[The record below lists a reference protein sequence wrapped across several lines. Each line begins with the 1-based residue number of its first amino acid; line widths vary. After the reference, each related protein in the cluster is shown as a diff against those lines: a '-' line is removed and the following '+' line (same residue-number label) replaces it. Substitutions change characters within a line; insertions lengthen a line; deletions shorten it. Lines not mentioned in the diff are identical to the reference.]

1 MIVQDE
7 VIGFFESNFIS
18 DKGERISFTNRPYLK
33 EIYAHSYPS
42 LTLATSRQVGKS
54 TYISLNMYYEAFR
67 RPHNSLLYVTDLK
80 SHMFDF
86 HSRKIQK
93 QLTMNPNLASVLS
106 QTNNQNEL
114 ILSNGSIMNFR
125 AAGFSPNS
133 TRGIPARKIYFEEFQ
148 ADDPGFTSV
157 MRECARSFGDE
168 ASFVYCGTP
177 STFEDALWLSF
188 EDSKASEWIVRCR
201 SCGKDNPPLGPDH
214 IDPSREFLFCLNCD
228 REIYIP
234 DGRWIAAN
242 PESKTYG
249 FHISSLMDPLI
260 QWSNP
265 QGNGIL
271 DVFKRYPQ
279 HRFYNEVLGLPLDI
293 GQNVLTIEEVL
304 ACCEDEDFIDIDNP
318 EPWLQ
323 GVHLFLAIDWAP
335 SKESDSAAFT
345 CYALGMI
352 YHGRVRVL
360 YAKRFDDPRITPD
373 DVLREIEGIAR
384 RLPVKRIYTDY
395 GVGHFEN
402 QRLDE
407 KLKEIVL
414 EIDYSGNTDRGVW
427 DEKKKILKIDRTASL
442 DRVVNKIKKGLFHFP
457 RRDTIETFAEDLLG
471 IKRVFSEDGRRA
483 KYTKPRHR
491 ADDYLHLLN
500 YLSLA
505 VEHHHSLRINY

>member
-1 MIVQDE
+1 MQDE
-7 VIGFFESNFIS
+7 VIKFFESNFIS
-18 DKGERISFTNRPYLK
+18 DQGGPISFRNRPYLK

-54 TYISLNMYYEAFR
+54 TFISLNMYYEAFR
-67 RPHNSLLYVTDLK
+67 RPHNSLLYVTDQK
-80 SHMFDF
+80 SHMLDF
-86 HSRKIQK
+86 RTRKIQK
-93 QLTMNPNLASVLS
+93 QRIMNPNPTLFLA

-114 ILSNGSIMNFR
+114 ILSNGSILNFR
-125 AAGFSPNS
+125 AAGFSPDS
-133 TRGIPARKIYFEEFQ
+133 TRGIPARKIYFDEYQ
-148 ADDPGFTSV
+148 AIDPGFTSV
-157 MRECARSFGDE
+157 IMECARSFGDE

-177 STFEDALWLSF
+177 LTFDDALWLSF
-188 EDSKASEWIVRCR
+188 SDSKASEWIVKCR
-201 SCGKDNPPLGPDH
+201 ACGKDNPPLGPDH
-214 IDPSREFLFCLNCD
+214 IDVSRPFLFCVHCKK
-228 REIYIP
+228 EMYIS

-242 PESKTYG
+242 PESKSYG
-249 FHISSLMDPLI
+249 YRISSLMDPLI
-260 QWSNP
+260 EWSNP

-279 HRFYNEVLGLPLDI
+279 YRFYNEVLGLPLDV
-293 GQNVLTIEEVL
+293 GQNVLSLEEAL

-335 SKESDSAAFT
+335 HKEKDSAAFT

-360 YAKRFDDPRITPD
+360 YVKRFDDPRITPD
-373 DVLREIEGIAR
+373 EVLREIESIAE

-395 GVGHFEN
+395 GGGHFEN

-407 KLKEIVL
+407 NLKKIVV

-427 DEKKKILKIDRTASL
+427 DAKRRVLKIDRTSSL
-442 DRVVNKIKKGLFHFP
+442 DRVANKVKKRLFHFP
-457 RRDTIETFAEDLLG
+457 RRDAIETFVEDLLG
-471 IKRVFSEDGRRA
+471 IKRLLTEEGRRA

-491 ADDYLHLLN
+491 ADDFFHLLN

-505 VEHHHSLRINY
+505 VEHHHSLRIDY

>member
-1 MIVQDE
+1 MQDE
-7 VIGFFESNFIS
+7 VIKFFESNFLS
-18 DKGERISFTNRPYLK
+18 DKGEHISFINRPYLK

-54 TYISLNMYYEAFR
+54 TFISLNMFYEAFR
-67 RPHNSLLYVTDLK
+67 RPHNSLLYVTDQK

-86 HSRKIQK
+86 HTRKIQK
-93 QLTMNPNLASVLS
+93 QLMMNPNLASVLS

-114 ILSNGSIMNFR
+114 LLNNGSIMNFR

-133 TRGIPARKIYFEEFQ
+133 TRGIPARKIYFDEYQ
-148 ADDPGFTSV
+148 AMNPGFTGV
-157 MRECARSFGDE
+157 IMECARSFGDE

-177 STFEDALWLSF
+177 STFDDTLWLSF

-201 SCGKDNPPLGPDH
+201 SCKKDNPPLGSDH
-214 IDPSREFLFCLNCD
+214 IDVSRAFLFCFHCGK
-228 REIYIP
+228 EMYIS

-242 PESKTYG
+242 PESKSYG
-249 FHISSLMDPLI
+249 FRISSLMDPSVE
-260 QWSNP
+260 WSNP

-271 DVFKRYPQ
+271 DVLKKSPQ
-279 HRFYNEVLGLPLDI
+279 HVFYNEVLGLPLDI
-293 GQNVLTIEEVL
+293 GQNILTIEEAL
-304 ACCEDEDFIDIDNP
+304 SCCMDEDFIDIDDP

-335 SKESDSAAFT
+335 TKEIDSAAFT

-360 YAKRFDDPRITPD
+360 YAKRFDDPSIMPD
-373 DVLREIEGIAR
+373 DVLREIEGIAG

-395 GVGHFEN
+395 GVGHLEN

-407 KLKEIVL
+407 KLKEIVF
-414 EIDYSGNTDRGVW
+414 EIDYSGNTDRGEW
-427 DEKKKILKIDRTASL
+427 DKKRKVLKIDRTSTL
-442 DRVVNKIKKGLFHFP
+442 DRVVNKVKKRLFHFP
-457 RRDTIETFAEDLLG
+457 RSDAIGPFLEDLLG
-471 IKRVFSEDGRRA
+471 IKRVLSEDGRRA

-491 ADDYLHLLN
+491 ADDFFHLLN
-500 YLSLA
+500 YLALA
-505 VEHHHSLRINY
+505 VEHHHSLRIN